1 MEVISNDG
9 QVAYTEDG
17 EEWRFDRQWYAQNET
32 KKVADLIHHE
42 LVKESE
48 TIESTSEVIESVPS
62 TSSNKA
68 DMVEDTSSSTSTLF
82 SEKTSVPTQIST
94 EKRKGGTSNKLVESS
109 SVKADEAGTEVKE
122 KPQNHKSNESA
133 PKFSQKED
141 NLSTLT
147 EGENTGND
155 EDGTEARNSFVAYS
169 KKE

>member
-17 EEWRFDRQWYAQNET
+17 EEWRYDRQWYAQNET
-32 KKVADLIHHE
+32 KKIADLIHHE

-62 TSSNKA
+62 TSNNKA
-68 DMVEDTSSSTSTLF
+68 DTVEDTSSSTSTLF
-82 SEKTSVPTQIST
+82 SEKTSVLTQIST

-109 SVKADEAGTEVKE
+109 SAKA
-122 KPQNHKSNESA
+122 
-133 PKFSQKED
+133 
-141 NLSTLT
+141 
-147 EGENTGND
+147 D
-155 EDGTEARNSFVAYS
+155 EDGTEVRNSFVVYS

>member
-62 TSSNKA
+62 TSNNKA

-82 SEKTSVPTQIST
+82 SEITSVPTQIST
-94 EKRKGGTSNKLVESS
+94 EKRKDGTSNKLVKSS
-109 SVKADEAGTEVKE
+109 SAKADEAGTEV
-122 KPQNHKSNESA
+122 
-133 PKFSQKED
+133 
-141 NLSTLT
+141 
-147 EGENTGND
+147 
-155 EDGTEARNSFVAYS
+155 RNSFVAYS